1 MQLILQVLPRL
12 QCSLYML
19 FMSTGTYN
27 YKFYADYWS
36 LYKIQVLS
44 WHVQWHY
51 LDFNKKV
58 LRKKNLTYVVPV
70 LCTFLEVFINYTS
83 LDFVC
88 ACPKLGPSFPK
99 QSQIFIKIIMVYT
112 HLINSWLHNIY
123 FPLDIFMRIDNIPVL
138 KFKKYQYF
146 ITNKADKSLFFLC
159 LVAMILYWYSGN
171 QNIEWE
177 IVV

>member
-1 MQLILQVLPRL
+1 
-12 QCSLYML
+12 
-19 FMSTGTYN
+19 MSTGTYN

-36 LYKIQVLS
+36 LYKIQFLS

-51 LDFNKKV
+51 LYFNKNV
-58 LRKKNLTYVVPV
+58 LRKKKLTYVILV

-83 LDFVC
+83 LDFFC

-123 FPLDIFMRIDNIPVL
+123 FPLDIFMRIDYIPVL
-138 KFKKYQYF
+138 KFKKYHYF
-146 ITNKADKSLFFLC
+146 ITNKTDKSLLFYVLLQWFC
-159 LVAMILYWYSGN
+159 IGIAVTKILSERLLFN
-171 QNIEWE
+171 S
-177 IVV
+177 